1 MLFQMFL
8 ALNLLFLLFSTF
20 VSLSNFDKSRSAI
33 KLLVGKPSKSL
44 SFSKLTSAAR
54 NIYSRP
60 HFNLTADAAD
70 VHIIF
75 KFLWIDCW
83 SKQEITF
90 HELKQ
95 HNFAQCL
102 FSQFSEYNFGKISK
116 RWICE
121 LTSMQFKNNANLK
134 NCLSVFDHFA
144 ILTLKGL
151 K

>member
-1 MLFQMFL
+1 MNRQLVKFGFILGL
-8 ALNLLFLLFSTF
+8 AKYHVVSNVFGLNLLFLLFSTF
-20 VSLSNFDKSRSAI
+20 VSLPNLDKRRSAI

-54 NIYSRP
+54 NVYSRP
-60 HFNLTADAAD
+60 HCNLTADAAD

-95 HNFAQCL
+95 HNFA
-102 FSQFSEYNFGKISK
+102 
-116 RWICE
+116 
-121 LTSMQFKNNANLK
+121 
-134 NCLSVFDHFA
+134 
-144 ILTLKGL
+144 
-151 K
+151 